1 MSHMTIIYPNGMVE
15 VINEKDAEA
24 EVQDEQAVTFTAG
37 PAWAL
42 VVLDEHFANHG
53 AARVALNVLHA
64 VYDEENI
71 GQVENAG
78 LHSA

>member
-15 VINEKDAEA
+15 VINEKDVETLDTAEFPDPV
-24 EVQDEQAVTFTAG
+24 ED
-37 PAWAL
+37 AL
-42 VVLDEHFANHG
+42 AVLDEYFANHG